1 MTNKLHAL
9 IFNTHTMWLRR
20 PGGGHRIATFMR
32 EQDWDVEVLDW
43 ATDFTLEELQ
53 EFSRSRVTSNTKIIG
68 FSCFFSYWDE
78 KMESFIK
85 WFKETYPGVT
95 IVYGS
100 QARPKMDS
108 NHFDYYIF
116 GFGEYAMLA
125 IMKVAA
131 GKEPKSTIRLDIN
144 WLAKGKKVID
154 AIHSYPAF
162 PMKSLMIKYEDRD
175 YIKSWE
181 WLTVEY
187 ARGCKFECAYCN
199 FPVLGVKGDYTR
211 DADDYVEQLTD
222 AYDRFGVTNYFVA
235 DETFNDTTEKM
246 IKFAD
251 ATERLPFNPWQTGF
265 LRADLLVSR
274 PGDKEHALRM
284 GLLGHYYGI
293 ETFNHSSGKAVGKGM
308 NPDKLK
314 SGLLDI
320 KKYFESNGTNKFRAV
335 TAFVLG
341 LPHET
346 EESITNTLGWLVD
359 NWQGQAVDISPLE
372 IPINEFVDKP
382 SKISRNWKGYGYRES
397 TNELHDLNYRHNDL
411 VQVNQ
416 VLNWENDH
424 LSYAKARE
432 IADAFTVYNHKAKL
446 FGLNPYI
453 LDWGVVQTQ
462 SLQGSLDLRS
472 SDLFDV
478 DVRHVEMVV
487 EYKAKKLGSQEVERN
502 GRPLEY
508 NRFFYPDTHATTST
522 MISSEEKTKEFAE
535 KFSKNNA

>member
-1 MTNKLHAL
+1 MFHSL

-32 EQDWDVEVLDW
+32 EQGWNVEVLDW
-43 ATDFTLEELQ
+43 AADFTLEELQ
-53 EFSRSRVTSNTKIIG
+53 EFSRSRVTDNTKIIG
-68 FSCFFSYWDE
+68 FSCFFSYWDK
-78 KMESFIK
+78 KMESFTK
-85 WFKETYPGVT
+85 WFKETYPEVV

-100 QARPKMDS
+100 QARPKMES
-108 NHFDYYIF
+108 NYFDYYMF
-116 GFGEYAMLA
+116 GFGEYAMLQV
-125 IMKVAA
+125 MKVVA
-131 GKEPKSTIRLDIN
+131 GNELKSSIKLDIN

-154 AIHSYPAF
+154 AIHMYPAF

-175 YIKSWE
+175 YIEPWE

-211 DADDYVEQLTD
+211 DADNYIEQLTD
-222 AYDRFGVTNYFVA
+222 AYDRFGITNYFVA

-251 ATERLPFNPWQTGF
+251 ATEKLPFKPWQSGF
-265 LRADLLVSR
+265 MRADLLVSR
-274 PGDKEHALRM
+274 PEDKEHALRM
-284 GLLGHYYGI
+284 GFLGHYYGV
-293 ETFNHSSGKAVGKGM
+293 ETFNHAAGKAVGKGM

-314 SGLLDI
+314 AGLLDI
-320 KKYFESNGTNKFRAV
+320 KKYFESNGTKRYRAV

-346 EESITNTLGWLVD
+346 EESITSTLEWLVK

-382 SKISRNWKGYGYRES
+382 SKISKDWKKYGYRES

-416 VLNWENDH
+416 VLNWENDS
-424 LSYAKARE
+424 LSYAKVRE

-453 LDWGVVQTQ
+453 LDWGVVYTN
-462 SLQGSLDLRS
+462 SLQGALDLRS
-472 SDLFDV
+472 SDLRGV
-478 DVRHVEMVV
+478 DDKHIEMIVR
-487 EYKAKKLGSQEVERN
+487 YKAKKLGSQDVTPE
-502 GRPLEY
+502 GRPREY

-522 MISSEEKTKEFAE
+522 MISSEEKTKEFSK
-535 KFSKNNA
+535 KFDNIINDA